1 MPVTYNIVYQLYFNT
16 KILRNIRRKHKTIAH
31 LLLQNE
37 KKKRKKRNYQTRL
50 KRVRGPQEIHLL
62 KGEINREHLA
72 LMNTWRGDCA
82 TGEEDVVEQMISQ
95 LTRGEGNGTPLQYSC
110 LENPMDGGA

>member
-1 MPVTYNIVYQLYFNT
+1 MHICYFKT
-16 KILRNIRRKHKTIAH
+16 K
-31 LLLQNE
+31 

>member
-50 KRVRGPQEIHLL
+50 KRV
-62 KGEINREHLA
+62 
-72 LMNTWRGDCA
+72 
-82 TGEEDVVEQMISQ
+82 
-95 LTRGEGNGTPLQYSC
+95 EGSRKFIF
-110 LENPMDGGA
+110 

>member
-1 MPVTYNIVYQLYFNT
+1 MHICYF
-16 KILRNIRRKHKTIAH
+16 KT
-31 LLLQNE
+31 
-37 KKKRKKRNYQTRL
+37 KKKKKKKTKLPDQIEEG
-50 KRVRGPQEIHLL
+50 RGLQEIHLL

-82 TGEEDVVEQMISQ
+82 TGEENVVEQMISQ

-110 LENPMDGGA
+110 LEKSHGRRSLVGCSPWGR